1 MEAASLATVREVHQS
16 MREWI
21 GNSEAPF
28 QSLEL
33 LGRISA
39 QLKRVDQAIR
49 EAPPALVSAP
59 EWRET
64 LAAYSETLGE
74 LGAHLEKLEITLR
87 VRQLQLAHANS
98 RLSALHSWAGLTRHI
113 G

>member
-1 MEAASLATVREVHQS
+1 MQAPPLAIVRDVHRS

-39 QLKRVDQAIR
+39 ELKRVDQAIR
-49 EAPPALVSAP
+49 EAPPSIVATP
-59 EWRET
+59 EWREA

-74 LGAHLEKLEITLR
+74 LGARLGKLEITLR
-87 VRQLQLAHANS
+87 VRQVQLAHASS
-98 RLSALHSWAGLTRHI
+98 RLGALHSWANLARHI

>member
-1 MEAASLATVREVHQS
+1 MQTAPLAVVREAHRC

-21 GNSEAPF
+21 GNSETPF

-39 QLKRVDQAIR
+39 ELKRVDQAIR
-49 EAPPALVSAP
+49 EAPPSIVATT

-64 LAAYSETLGE
+64 FAAYSETLGE
-74 LGAHLEKLEITLR
+74 LGARLGKLEITLR
-87 VRQLQLAHANS
+87 VRQVQLAHASS
-98 RLSALHSWAGLTRHI
+98 RLGTYHSWANLARHI

>member
-1 MEAASLATVREVHQS
+1 MQTAPLTVVREVHES
-16 MREWI
+16 MRGWI

-39 QLKRVDQAIR
+39 ELKRVDQAIR
-49 EAPPALVSAP
+49 EAPPSLVATT

-64 LAAYSETLGE
+64 LAAYLETLGE
-74 LGAHLEKLEITLR
+74 LSARLGRLEITLR
-87 VRQLQLAHANS
+87 VRQVQLTHAKS
-98 RLSALHSWAGLTRHI
+98 RLGALHSWANLAGHI